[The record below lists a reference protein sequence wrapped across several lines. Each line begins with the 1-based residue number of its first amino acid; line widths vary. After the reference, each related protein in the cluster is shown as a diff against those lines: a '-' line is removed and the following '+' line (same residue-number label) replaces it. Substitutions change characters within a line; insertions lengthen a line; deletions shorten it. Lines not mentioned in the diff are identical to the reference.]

1 GIALLRIVD
10 PKMRSKV
17 LDDYAIAYVPGSITD
32 IFIISLMPIAMYN
45 GMHWQA
51 LGVGLGYIAIVLF
64 IWRFIFKRN
73 RSALTHE
80 S

>member
-1 GIALLRIVD
+1 
-10 PKMRSKV
+10 
-17 LDDYAIAYVPGSITD
+17 
-32 IFIISLMPIAMYN
+32 SLMPIAMYN